1 MHLLYAVLAVLLLAL
16 LGALGS
22 FVPGGTAFIAIIV
35 PYAALLTLL
44 LGVCYRIGRWAA
56 SPVPFRIPTTCG
68 QQRSLPWI
76 RTAPLDNPGGG
87 AGAVGRVALEVLLF
101 RSLLHNSRT
110 RIHDGRYAT
119 AESRVLWLGALAFHW
134 SLLVV
139 VLRHLRLV
147 VEPVPAFVLWLG
159 SVDGLLQIGAP
170 SLLLTDLVLVASI
183 GYLLLRR
190 WWNPLLRYLSLFSD
204 YFALLLLLA
213 IAASGVLMRHAMRV
227 DVVSIKQFALGLVTF
242 HPALPTGSNPVF
254 LAHLLLVSALAVY
267 IPFSKLM
274 HFGGALLSPT
284 RNLANNSRRKRHV
297 NPWNPAVPTHTYA
310 EWEHEFADK
319 LKLAGL
325 APDKANDVG
334 HTAAD

>member
-1 MHLLYAVLAVLLLAL
+1 MHLLYAALAVTLLAL
-16 LGALGS
+16 LGALAGL
-22 FVPGGTAFIAIIV
+22 VPGGTAFIAIVV

-44 LGVCYRIGRWAA
+44 LGVCHRVARWAA

-76 RTAPLDNPGGG
+76 RAAPLDNPDSG
-87 AGAVGRVALEVLLF
+87 AGAFGRVALEVLLF

-110 RIHDGRYAT
+110 RIHDGRYVT
-119 AESRVLWLGALAFHW
+119 AQSCVLWLGALAFHW

-139 VLRHLRLV
+139 VLRHLRLA
-147 VEPVPAFVLWLG
+147 VEPTPAFVVWL
-159 SVDGLLQIGAP
+159 SSIDGMLQIGAP
-170 SLLLTDLVLVASI
+170 SLLLTDLVLIASL

-190 WWNPLLRYLSLFSD
+190 WWDPLLRYLSLFSD

-213 IAASGVLMRHAMRV
+213 IAATGILMRHVARV
-227 DVVSIKQFALGLVTF
+227 DVVSIKQFALGLATF
-242 HPALPTGSNPVF
+242 HPALPAATSPLF
-254 LAHLLLVSALAVY
+254 LAHLLLVSALAIY

-284 RNLANNSRRKRHV
+284 RNLANNSRRKRHI
-297 NPWNPAVPTHTYA
+297 NPWNAPVPTHDYA

-325 APDKANDVG
+325 PLDKVDDAGPKAAN
-334 HTAAD
+334 